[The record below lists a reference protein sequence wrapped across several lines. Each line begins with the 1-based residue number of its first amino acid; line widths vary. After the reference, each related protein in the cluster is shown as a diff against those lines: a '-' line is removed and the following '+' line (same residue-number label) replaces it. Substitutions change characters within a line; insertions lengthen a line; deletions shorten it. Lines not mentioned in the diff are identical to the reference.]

1 VTIDWFGRPAD
12 SPGLGAEQQR
22 VEAFLRAG

>member
-12 SPGLGAEQQR
+12 PPELRAEIDR
-22 VEAFLRAG
+22 VEAFLRSG